1 MDTIII
7 ILLAASIILFI
18 ISFLQPDKVKSL
30 EKEVEQLNMT
40 ILQEQ
45 YLVKKRLKVLEEE
58 LLMEQNG
65 VDIISRN
72 SLEPNEILKNLVIA
86 LHKQGKNVHQISK
99 QSSLPLETVKTIIHQ
114 TFGRV

>member
-72 SLEPNEILKNLVIA
+72 SLEPNRSEEHTSELQSRENLVCRLLLEKKKKKKKKKNKIKRN
-86 LHKQGKNVHQISK
+86 KQK
-99 QSSLPLETVKTIIHQ
+99 QT
-114 TFGRV
+114 